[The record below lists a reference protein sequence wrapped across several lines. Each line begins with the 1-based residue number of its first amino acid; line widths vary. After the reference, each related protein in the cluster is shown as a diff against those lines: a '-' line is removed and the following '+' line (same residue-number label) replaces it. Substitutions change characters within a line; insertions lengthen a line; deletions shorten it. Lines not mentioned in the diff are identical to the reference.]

1 MNSDAMDEE
10 SREMTLEHSFITHR
24 QSNLRYQ
31 PTARGSSD
39 EASGGRSRTQG
50 AVRLHQAV
58 APLLHSYM
66 NLGLRPPNHATLEY
80 HSRKR
85 YAHYALDY
93 HRYLAF
99 YALSDRRTLF
109 CTDISVLVFE
119 DLVLVYT

>member
-1 MNSDAMDEE
+1 MDEE

-24 QSNLRYQ
+24 QSNLRYP
-31 PTARGSSD
+31 PTARGPSD

-66 NLGLRPPNHATLEY
+66 NLGLRCTKHATLEN

-85 YAHYALDY
+85 FAHYALDHY
-93 HRYLAF
+93 RNLAF
-99 YALSDRRTLF
+99 YALSDHRT
-109 CTDISVLVFE
+109 
-119 DLVLVYT
+119 